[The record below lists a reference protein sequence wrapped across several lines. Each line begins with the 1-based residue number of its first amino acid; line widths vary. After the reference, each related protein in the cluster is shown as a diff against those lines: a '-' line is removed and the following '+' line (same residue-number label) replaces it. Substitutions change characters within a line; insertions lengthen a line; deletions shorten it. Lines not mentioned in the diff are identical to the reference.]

1 MPLNLTIVNQTAQ
14 PITNMLIV
22 LGSALL
28 GAIVGGA
35 STYLANSRIENRRM
49 KVQAYIQLNAIKRAI
64 GQVHFELA
72 EARLI
77 HMWLYVSRELG
88 GSSDITSDDNYM
100 RWLKQADA
108 SLANFNGF
116 SERLLETMTLVEL
129 SFKQS
134 PELEQR
140 VNEVERSSDLVSGY
154 VADINRHFEERI
166 RDILSSRGIIITS
179 LTDPMLNEILDEVQE
194 YVDTNTEEPID
205 SLLVYLDREIKR

>member
-1 MPLNLTIVNQTAQ
+1 
-14 PITNMLIV
+14 
-22 LGSALL
+22 
-28 GAIVGGA
+28 
-35 STYLANSRIENRRM
+35 
-49 KVQAYIQLNAIKRAI
+49 
-64 GQVHFELA
+64 
-72 EARLI
+72 
-77 HMWLYVSRELG
+77 
-88 GSSDITSDDNYM
+88 M